1 MVVDQWFGG
10 RALQGQRVVWV
21 RRCYWVMRRP
31 EPCSS
36 RRSRMRRCFRRV
48 LIPCFVGCCRIPGPF
63 APSMPSTLWVELVW
77 LAAVTSL
84 FGAPIPASE
93 HRSPPWERRARC
105 CFATCSVRLGMLHFS
120 CISVCRPYLGR
131 ANVTVFP
138 ELSPIPQRGDPRNA
152 GRRGDGTELAS
163 GTSCVRR
170 SAGAARDAP
179 ACASARSGATRRTH
193 GSASAGG
200 SNRVN
205 YESNTLHFNYDA
217 LTYRLNAHPS

>member
-21 RRCYWVMRRP
+21 RRCYWVMWRP

-48 LIPCFVGCCRIPGPF
+48 LFIRCFVGCCQCPGPF
-63 APSMPSTLWVELVW
+63 APSMPPTLWVELVR

-84 FGAPIPASE
+84 FGASIPASE

-120 CISVCRPYLGR
+120 CISVCRPFLGR
-131 ANVTVFP
+131 CAYGAYRALP
-138 ELSPIPQRGDPRNA
+138 
-152 GRRGDGTELAS
+152 DGEEAPSGLRLMCGKCGSRCVARSLLAS
-163 GTSCVRR
+163 VHLR
-170 SAGAARDAP
+170 ARIAI
-179 ACASARSGATRRTH
+179 
-193 GSASAGG
+193 
-200 SNRVN
+200 
-205 YESNTLHFNYDA
+205 
-217 LTYRLNAHPS
+217 